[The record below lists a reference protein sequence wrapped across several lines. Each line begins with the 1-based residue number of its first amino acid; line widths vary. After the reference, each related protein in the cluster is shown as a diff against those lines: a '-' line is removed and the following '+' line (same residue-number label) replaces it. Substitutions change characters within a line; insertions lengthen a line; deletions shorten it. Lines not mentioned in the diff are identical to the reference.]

1 MYELW
6 YDYIKAKYQKNAK
19 LCYMDTDSFLIHIK
33 TENVYEDIAG
43 DVEKAFGTPNY
54 RVNRPLLTETNKK
67 VVGLID

>member
-1 MYELW
+1 
-6 YDYIKAKYQKNAK
+6 
-19 LCYMDTDSFLIHIK
+19 MDTDSFLIHIK

-54 RVNRPLLTETNKK
+54 RVNRPLLTGTNKK